1 LKILTSFSYII
12 KEELLDDGVMLS
24 KRKSKVKTSEDVD
37 IKDHH
42 PLENTS
48 GDSIPTPTEETP
60 DKMEEA
66 IEEESS
72 ENMNVS
78 LQEPGEVPN
87 KIKRV
92 Y

>member
-1 LKILTSFSYII
+1 MKILTSFSYIF

-24 KRKSKVKTSEDVD
+24 KRKSKVKTFEDVD
-37 IKDHH
+37 LKDQH
-42 PLENTS
+42 PVENSS
-48 GDSIPTPTEETP
+48 GDSIPTSTEETP
-60 DKMEEA
+60 DKMEET

-72 ENMNVS
+72 ENMDVS
-78 LQEPGEVPN
+78 LQESEEVPN